1 MSQGMKR
8 IITVRGTDVE
18 PHETAP
24 YEEAL
29 RAAGIEPV
37 VLSPAEAEEIDGFDG
52 LVLMGGS
59 DVNPSRYGEAAH
71 PMTQPP
77 DDPRDE
83 VELLLIGEALERDV
97 PLLAICRGLQVLNVE
112 LGGSLIQHVDE
123 SLGHRVRGGD
133 RSRPVHEAEIVPGTR
148 LAAIFGEPLTVA
160 VNSRHHQAVGRV
172 GEGLVVSARSKDG
185 TIEGLERPDKRFMVA
200 VQWHPENQAVK
211 DERQAGL
218 FRAFA
223 RAL

>member
-1 MSQGMKR
+1 MKR
-8 IITVRGTDVE
+8 VVTVRGSDVE
-18 PHETAP
+18 PHETVP

-29 RAAGIEPV
+29 RAAGIEPL

-59 DVNPSRYGEAAH
+59 DVNPSRYGEPAH

-77 DDPRDE
+77 DDARDQ
-83 VELLLIGEALERDV
+83 VESLLIAEALERDL
-97 PLLAICRGLQVLNVE
+97 PLLAICRGLQILNVE
-112 LGGSLIQHVDE
+112 LGGSLVQHLDE
-123 SLGHRVRGGD
+123 SLGHRVRGAD
-133 RSRPVHEAEIVPGTR
+133 KSRPVHEAEIVPGTR

-160 VNSRHHQAVGRV
+160 VNSRHHQAAGRP
-172 GEGLVVSARSKDG
+172 GDGLVVSARSKDE
-185 TIEGLERPDKRFMVA
+185 TIEGLERPDKRFVVA
-200 VQWHPENQAVK
+200 VQWHPENQAVN